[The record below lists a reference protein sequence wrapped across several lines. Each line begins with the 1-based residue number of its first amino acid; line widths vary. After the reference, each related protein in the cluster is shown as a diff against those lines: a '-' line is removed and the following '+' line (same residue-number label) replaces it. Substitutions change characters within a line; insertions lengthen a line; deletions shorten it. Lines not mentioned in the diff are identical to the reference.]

1 MRTQEEM
8 GRLFAD
14 YHAAKV
20 ASARADSLGKEIKLE
35 LTERVNSGIMEAGTA
50 VEAGGFVAHV
60 TMAVTKRFD
69 TKRFEKEY
77 PELYQEFLV
86 EGAPV
91 ARLYFK

>member
-1 MRTQEEM
+1 MRNQKDLA
-8 GRLFAD
+8 RLFVD

-20 ASARADSLGKEIKLE
+20 AAAKADALGKDIKLE
-35 LTERVNSGIMEAGTA
+35 LAERVNAGVMEAGTA